1 MFHVGVVLGWLW
13 PLIQVF
19 IFIVFISMLLQSAF
33 LACCSMTY
41 IKQHQCSLSVS
52 PLVLGETGP
61 GWSTGSKAFKCYSL
75 SRCLSNIWVLETQ
88 SELGPVC
95 KGNWIQ
101 AGQQINKMFSDNV
114 KWHNENS
121 SGQ

>member
-1 MFHVGVVLGWLW
+1 MAIDTSLDFHSFYQHVASVSFLG
-13 PLIQVF
+13 
-19 IFIVFISMLLQSAF
+19 MLLYDVYKA
-33 LACCSMTY
+33 A
-41 IKQHQCSLSVS
+41 SVQLKCFAS
-52 PLVLGETGP
+52 GSWETGP
-61 GWSTGSKAFKCYSL
+61 SWSTGSKAFKCYSL
-75 SRCLSNIWVLETQ
+75 SRCLLNIWVLETQ